1 MEETINLVTWH
12 LTCKN
17 AIRGKTQIRSIDTM
31 DSRQEHDFDDIEC
44 RRLGHRYV
52 TEERLNQFGRDMKES
67 MTMDIVNSVGE
78 IIEEKMKKPD
88 ETRQRGDKWFPKD
101 LKDKQQ
107 KTNNIKCYSCNKEG
121 HYSREC
127 SNKKHEKKQIQTKP
141 LNF

>member
-1 MEETINLVTWH
+1 MLSGLPDQSVAYDVLTKRRGTMEETINLVTWH

-67 MTMDIVNSVGE
+67 MTMDILIPFE
-78 IIEEKMKKPD
+78 
-88 ETRQRGDKWFPKD
+88 R
-101 LKDKQQ
+101 
-107 KTNNIKCYSCNKEG
+107 
-121 HYSREC
+121 
-127 SNKKHEKKQIQTKP
+127 
-141 LNF
+141 